1 MNVGVIMYQTSN
13 TKGQELVAQRMVKEL
28 RRQGHE
34 AYLITSIFH
43 DQEPVVSRDEITRRG
58 GYVHTFD
65 EKLGLPVVRVTSEE
79 VNWPPRR
86 IAFVGFLSV
95 LTEVVEDLKLD
106 VLVTHSTLWNGP
118 EDTAK
123 FVEWKRNQAKGGAP
137 VAKLVF
143 CHMSHFQE
151 PSEERYDLEERSFR
165 QAWNSTTLP
174 VVMKLADFVLV
185 TTPYEKELMKKMG
198 VEDSKLVL
206 FPGGIDSPSLE
217 LGDLGF
223 RKKQGISTDSK
234 IVAYLGTVEERKN
247 AKTVLKVA
255 QVLKEREDVHFVI
268 AGRLEGEYGT
278 EVKAAA
284 QGLPNV
290 TVTGPIS
297 DEDFPSLIWETYLNI
312 NMSRSEALGLAQLE
326 FMYSGVPVVTSGVG
340 GQSWVVKDGVNGV
353 VLSGPDDV
361 SGAAHAIS
369 SLVDKPKKWNRL
381 AQKSKEIA
389 SQFTMSKLIHSF
401 IKLVSQKLNTGG
413 DPTQESLDP
422 GEKLIDAWVKKGY
435 KVVVTTRRLKIES
448 KTKSKQ
454 RVSIPLDQIIRLDRR
469 RKFSWKVLMIGG
481 LVSLG
486 SYLALTLVPSA
497 RVAFD
502 SLQAPI
508 SLLAPWSPAVLFW
521 LAVSIPLGIS
531 LAVTLGTAVNG
542 YSILFGDGIREFL
555 PGEFA
560 KALRIADELTP
571 RGLFSN
577 EAAS

>member
-1 MNVGVIMYQTSN
+1 MRVGVIMYQTSQ

-34 AYLITSIFH
+34 AYLITSLFH
-43 DQEPVVSRDEITRRG
+43 DQEPVVLREEVIRRG
-58 GYVHTFD
+58 GYIHMFD
-65 EKLGLPVVRVTSEE
+65 ATLGLPVVRVNSEE

-95 LTEVVEDLKLD
+95 LAEVVEDLKLD

-151 PSEERYDLEERSFR
+151 PSEERYDLEERTFR
-165 QAWNSTTLP
+165 QAWNTMTLP
-174 VVMKLADFVLV
+174 IVMKLADFVLV
-185 TTPYEKELMKKMG
+185 TTPYERDLMKKMG
-198 VEDSKLVL
+198 VEDAKLLL

-217 LGDLGF
+217 IGELGF
-223 RKKQGISTDSK
+223 RRKQGIPTESK

-255 QVLKEREDVHFVI
+255 QVLKERKDIHFVI
-268 AGRLEGEYGT
+268 AGKLEGDYGN

-284 QGLPNV
+284 ASLPNV

-340 GQSWVVKDGVNGV
+340 GQSWVVKDGVSGV

-361 SGAAHAIS
+361 SGAAQAIS
-369 SLVDKPKKWNRL
+369 NLVDRPKKWKKL
-381 AQKSKEIA
+381 ALKSKEIA
-389 SQFTMSKLIHSF
+389 SQFTMGRLIHTF
-401 IKLVSQKLNTGG
+401 IKLVSQKLAAGG
-413 DPTQESLDP
+413 GEAQESLDL
-422 GEKLIDAWVKKGY
+422 GEKVIEAWAKNGY
-435 KVVVTTRRLKIES
+435 KVVVTTRRLNIES
-448 KTKSKQ
+448 AKRKN
-454 RVSIPLDQIIRLDRR
+454 RVSIPLDQILRLDRS
-469 RKFSWKVLMIGG
+469 RKFSWKVPIIGG
-481 LVSLG
+481 LLSLA
-486 SYLALTLVPSA
+486 SLLTLFLDPAA
-497 RVAFD
+497 RGAFD
-502 SLQAPI
+502 SL
-508 SLLAPWSPAVLFW
+508 LAPLSTFAPGSLGVMFW
-521 LAVSIPLGIS
+521 LAVFIPLGLS
-531 LAVTLGTAVNG
+531 LVVTLGTAVKG

-571 RGLFSN
+571 RGLFSP
-577 EAAS
+577 EAAP